1 MTPLAKRLPRE
12 LRRNIGKYLGIF
24 LLMCGSIALT
34 SGFLLAAHS
43 IGCLIDDMRDAYTI
57 EDGRVTTSFEATDD
71 QLRAAEDAADD
82 VGGVTFYKNFSI
94 DAIIKKTAGDDG
106 TKRTLRTYAHRTKV
120 DIASYC
126 EGRQPKADD
135 EVAIDRVFATN
146 NDLAVGDKV
155 ELEGRTYTICGI
167 MTQPDSQ
174 ALFLNNSDF
183 TVNTITYGVAEVTD
197 AGFAALED
205 AGGAP
210 AYTYSFTFADRDLSA
225 ADRIDAE
232 RALPADVEWPRFED
246 GGLVRIG
253 DELEF
258 EGKTMLVG
266 DAIFY
271 ADGWALW
278 CDREDMNGRL
288 YGKYGERVKRPAP
301 EVLDADGVPIKVG
314 DTVWATYNG
323 CKHIV
328 MAVCSDGSLHPE
340 MVTDDG
346 CMVEYEE
353 GLWDFAKKV
362 THEQPDSW
370 ILWGEDLDMAVK
382 AGEVDKVEM
391 MRRAK
396 ALAKAASEAWGG
408 VE

>member
-1 MTPLAKRLPRE
+1 MGIAEE
-12 LRRNIGKYLGIF
+12 LREKARG
-24 LLMCGSIALT
+24 
-34 SGFLLAAHS
+34 
-43 IGCLIDDMRDAYTI
+43 
-57 EDGRVTTSFEATDD
+57 
-71 QLRAAEDAADD
+71 LRRSNDFVCKD
-82 VGGVTFYKNFSI
+82 F
-94 DAIIKKTAGDDG
+94 
-106 TKRTLRTYAHRTKV
+106 
-120 DIASYC
+120 
-126 EGRQPKADD
+126 
-135 EVAIDRVFATN
+135 VAIEF
-146 NDLAVGDKV
+146 
-155 ELEGRTYTICGI
+155 GI
-167 MTQPDSQ
+167 SSPCKSPRRCCDC
-174 ALFLNNSDF
+174 
-183 TVNTITYGVAEVTD
+183 Y
-197 AGFAALED
+197 
-205 AGGAP
+205 
-210 AYTYSFTFADRDLSA
+210 ADMFERI

-232 RALPADVEWPRFED
+232 RALPEGIDAERALPEGVEWPRFED
-246 GGLVRIG
+246 GEPVKVG
-253 DELEF
+253 DEVEF
-258 EGKTMLVG
+258 EGETMRVHLATF
-266 DAIFY
+266 D

-278 CDREDMNGRL
+278 CSREGIDGRL
-288 YGKYGERVKRPAP
+288 SGAYGERVKRPAP

-323 CKHIV
+323 CEHLV

-396 ALAKAASEAWGG
+396 ALAKAGE